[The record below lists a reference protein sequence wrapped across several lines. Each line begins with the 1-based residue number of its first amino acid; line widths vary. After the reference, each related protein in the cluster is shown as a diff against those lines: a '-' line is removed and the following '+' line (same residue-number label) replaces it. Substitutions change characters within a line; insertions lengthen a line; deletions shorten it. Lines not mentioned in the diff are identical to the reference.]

1 MINKALNIAI
11 EAHKWQTDKAGM
23 PYIFHLLRVS
33 EKGQTETEKICGL
46 LHDIV
51 EDTEW
56 TFDKLKQEGFS
67 DKIVSVI
74 KCITK
79 RKGENYMDFIK
90 RVSKNPIA
98 TRIKINDLE
107 DNMDIKRL
115 SFLTEKDLER
125 LNKYI
130 RAYHFLKSKKM

>member
-11 EAHKWQTDKAGM
+11 EAHKGQTDKAGM

-79 RKGENYMDFIK
+79 RNGEIYMDFIK

>member
-11 EAHKWQTDKAGM
+11 EAHKEQTDKAGI

-79 RKGENYMDFIK
+79 RNGEIYMDFIK

-115 SFLTEKDLER
+115 SFLTKKDLER